1 MVFIVDKGRGNMHKW
16 IVLYRAMA
24 WRLMSQRAWHYG
36 VDIRVELPRIIPQGI
51 AEYEY
56 YPILKNEQCCSGTV
70 GLAGVGMQAT

>member
-1 MVFIVDKGRGNMHKW
+1 
-16 IVLYRAMA
+16 MA

-56 YPILKNEQCCSGTV
+56 YAILKNEQCASVAVDAAGIGMKVMASVTNTTCSCISG
-70 GLAGVGMQAT
+70 GYPAFGVT